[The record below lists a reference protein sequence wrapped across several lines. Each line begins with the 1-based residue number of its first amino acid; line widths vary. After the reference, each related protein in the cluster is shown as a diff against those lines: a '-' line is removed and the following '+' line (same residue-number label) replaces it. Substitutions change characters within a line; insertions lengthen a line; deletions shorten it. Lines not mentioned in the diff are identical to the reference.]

1 MVNKRLLVTLT
12 GIIGAIFIPTLSLLP
27 KILNGNPTVSISTNH
42 LFTTFFGVLVLALL
56 TGAIQKKERILF
68 TIISLIFI
76 GFPLFILKQQIHLLN
91 LATGAWVLFMI
102 LSLILIVIWVKQM
115 INDDKN

>member
-1 MVNKRLLVTLT
+1 MINKRLLVTLT
-12 GIIGAIFIPTLSLLP
+12 GIIGAIFIPTLSVLP
-27 KILNGNPTVSISTNH
+27 KILNGNLTVSISINN

-76 GFPLFILKQQIHLLN
+76 GFPLFILKQQIQILN
-91 LATGAWVLFMI
+91 LKTGVW
-102 LSLILIVIWVKQM
+102 LILIILALVLVLIWTKQM
-115 INDDKN
+115 IDDDKN